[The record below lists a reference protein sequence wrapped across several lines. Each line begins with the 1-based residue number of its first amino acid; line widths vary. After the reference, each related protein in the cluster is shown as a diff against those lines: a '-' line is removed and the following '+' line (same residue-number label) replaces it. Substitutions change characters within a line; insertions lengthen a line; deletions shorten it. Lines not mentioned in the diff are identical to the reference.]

1 VILPISALR
10 LAYDPYAG
18 ITMTGGIQTDIA
30 T

>member
-1 VILPISALR
+1 VILPISGLR